1 MEMNKYL
8 IIYETYNDEKTFV
21 CEAVSLHD
29 CIVKFA
35 KYTGISCE
43 LFDKAI
49 IGLSTDKDFIDMYNH
64 FSQYDIDYIYQI
76 NKEIY
81 CGKSK

>member
-8 IIYETYNDEKTFV
+8 IIYNDERTFI

-29 CIVKFA
+29 CVVKFA
-35 KYTGISCE
+35 KYTGVYCE
-43 LFDKAI
+43 LFEKAI
-49 IGLSTDKDFIDMYNH
+49 IALSADKDFIDMYNH

-76 NKEIY
+76 NKEFY